1 MPEPVP
7 ASANHLM
14 RPILW
19 TFGEGPTFPGYTDD
33 TRWNG
38 FLNVSVSMA
47 TWPYVLRT
55 LIAGADGDAYTIAA
69 YREMAGGS
77 MVSLAE
83 RFTTEAVDRNWPWQ
97 FRDYPVAT
105 MMPIPERWSEMS
117 WHHDTAPSFGPC
129 VGPMGEAAQVWVDY
143 ADPSKR
149 EFPEAP
155 RFSFSRRDAVGELT
169 TIYAGADWDEVLT
182 LAAVEALAC
191 AFARGLALELTPA
204 QWQDMRLR
212 NRVAQQGTCASH
224 DFVDANTVMLA
235 AWEAERGHPLL
246 PTAEPAI
253 FEDDLARVNAAWK
266 IATAHY
272 LTASEEGERFDAWRL
287 TARDVDGLAAAGEEL
302 GRVDDSDSPGRIY
315 ATGFMERGGSQWIVN
330 VGNSSQAFDELF
342 DAEAHLWSVH
352 ASTESRPEVRQPLRL
367 PPPPSAIHFTVD
379 EITVTADAIDRRL
392 ATLAERMETVSEL
405 SSEGLFLAESARRL
419 KAARVKLTEAAQ
431 P

>member
-1 MPEPVP
+1 MPDLVP
-7 ASANHLM
+7 ASADHLM

-33 TRWNG
+33 THWNG
-38 FLNVSVSMA
+38 FLNVSVNMA

-55 LIAGADGDAYTIAA
+55 LIAGAEGDAETIAA

-77 MVSLAE
+77 MVSLAN
-83 RFTTEAVDRNWPWQ
+83 RFTTEAVDRAWPWQ
-97 FRDYPVAT
+97 FPDYPVAT

-129 VGPMGEAAQVWVDY
+129 AGPMGEAAQVWVDY
-143 ADPSKR
+143 ADPMKR

-191 AFARGLALELTPA
+191 VFARGLAHELTA
-204 QWQDMRLR
+204 SQWRDMRLR
-212 NRVAQQGTCASH
+212 NRVAPNGTCASH
-224 DFVDANTVMLA
+224 DFVDANMVMLA
-235 AWEAERGHPLL
+235 AWTTERGHPLL
-246 PTAEPAI
+246 PGAEPGT
-253 FEDDLARVNAAWK
+253 FEDDLERVNAAWK

-272 LTASEEGERFDAWRL
+272 LTASDEGERFDAWRL
-287 TARDVDGLAAAGEEL
+287 TARDVDGLAADGEEL

-315 ATGFMERGGSQWIVN
+315 AAGFMERDGERWIVN
-330 VGNSSQAFDELF
+330 VSNSSQAFDELF
-342 DAEAHLWSVH
+342 DAEAHLWSIF

-392 ATLAERMETVSEL
+392 AELAHRLKTVSDL
-405 SSEGLFLAESARRL
+405 SSEGLFLAESVRRL
-419 KAARVKLTEAAQ
+419 EAARAKLAGAAQ

>member
-1 MPEPVP
+1 MPKSVP
-7 ASANHLM
+7 ASADNPV

-33 TRWNG
+33 THWNG

-55 LIAGADGDAYTIAA
+55 LIAGADGDTETIAA
-69 YREMAGGS
+69 YRKMAGGS
-77 MVSLAE
+77 MVSLAD

-97 FRDYPVAT
+97 FPDYPVAT

-117 WHHDTAPSFGPC
+117 WHHDTAPSFSPC

-143 ADPSKR
+143 ADPSMRKS
-149 EFPEAP
+149 PEAP

-191 AFARGLALELTPA
+191 VFARGLALELTA
-204 QWQDMRLR
+204 SQWRDMRLR
-212 NRVAQQGTCASH
+212 NRVAPEGTCASH
-224 DFVDANTVMLA
+224 DFVDTNMVMLA
-235 AWEAERGHPLL
+235 AWEAEWGHPLL
-246 PTAEPAI
+246 PTAEPAT
-253 FEDDLARVNAAWK
+253 FEDDLERVNAAWK

-272 LTASEEGERFDAWRL
+272 LTASDEGERFDAWRL
-287 TARDVDGLAAAGEEL
+287 TTRDVNGLAAAGEEL

-315 ATGFMERGGSQWIVN
+315 APGFMERDGEWWIVN
-330 VGNSSQAFDELF
+330 VSNSSQAFDDLF
-342 DAEAHLWSVH
+342 DAEVHLWSIF

-392 ATLAERMETVSEL
+392 VELADRREAVPEL
-405 SSEGLFLAESARRL
+405 ESEGLFLAESVSRL